1 MLVAID
7 PGVSGGIAWKDN
19 DGIVQAAPMPDTQ
32 GDIVDHLR
40 FLKSQGN
47 VAAVYLERTG
57 GYMSGNSGPSACK
70 FARGC
75 GFLEGAVM
83 ALAMPLIEVAPH
95 NWMKAI
101 GSFPSD
107 KRERKN
113 AIKNLMQARYPHL
126 TITLSTSDALG
137 LLTYALAKKV

>member
-40 FLKSQGN
+40 FLKSHGN
-47 VAAVYLERTG
+47 VTAVYLERTG
-57 GYMSGNSGPSACK
+57 GYMPGNSGPSACK

-137 LLTYALAKKV
+137 LLTYALEKKV